1 MGKTSF
7 SERPAIRTP
16 SPVSALDPSF
26 VMDGTSHVEISSMG
40 NVHYSKEIIKST
52 EAEIDL
58 DKLRTLKKDK
68 QKFLKWEREMLNRLC
83 GGKDALGVHDD
94 AFLIKV
100 GIILSEIKTAF
111 KDVK

>member
-1 MGKTSF
+1 MGKRNTPETS
-7 SERPAIRTP
+7 SIKKSPAASSLNSSLTM
-16 SPVSALDPSF
+16 A
-26 VMDGTSHVEISSMG
+26 GTSLVEISQMG
-40 NVHYSKEIIKST
+40 NVHYSREIIEST
-52 EAEIDL
+52 EVASDL

-68 QKFLKWEREMLNRLC
+68 QKFLEWEREMLNRLC

>member
-1 MGKTSF
+1 MGKRNTPEIS
-7 SERPAIRTP
+7 SIKKSPAASSSLT
-16 SPVSALDPSF
+16 
-26 VMDGTSHVEISSMG
+26 MDGTSLVEISQMG
-40 NVHYSKEIIKST
+40 NVHYSREIIEST
-52 EAEIDL
+52 EAGSDL

-68 QKFLKWEREMLNRLC
+68 QKFLKWEREMLNRLF

>member
-1 MGKTSF
+1 MKETISQKVKIISTS
-7 SERPAIRTP
+7 A
-16 SPVSALDPSF
+16 ALDPSF
-26 VMDGTSHVEISSMG
+26 VMDGTAHTEISSMR
-40 NVHYSKEIIKST
+40 NIHYSREIIKST
-52 EAEIDL
+52 EADTDL

-94 AFLIKV
+94 ALLIKV